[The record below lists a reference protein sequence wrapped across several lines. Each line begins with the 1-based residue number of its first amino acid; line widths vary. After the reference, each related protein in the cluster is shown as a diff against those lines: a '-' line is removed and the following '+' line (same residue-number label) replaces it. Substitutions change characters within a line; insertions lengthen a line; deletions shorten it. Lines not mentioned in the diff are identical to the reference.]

1 MKDLIN
7 LLTLSFAK
15 GYRTFLAVGVI
26 IVLAML
32 QWKAHLVI
40 PQEVWLIL
48 FGIVAACLRAGM
60 SPATAVLSVCLCLCG
75 CSTINQT
82 NYIGNDALDRL
93 CATNRQAHSDVGITS
108 GSNSTMRV
116 SGCGGFSQSAA
127 LMSAKDI
134 SPNTTA
140 KFPLY

>member
-1 MKDLIN
+1 MKDIIN

-26 IVLAML
+26 IVLAIL

-48 FGIVAACLRAGM
+48 FGIVAACLRA
-60 SPATAVLSVCLCLCG
+60 SLPSAAAVLLVCLCLCG

-93 CATNRQAHSDVGITS
+93 CTTNSPAHSEVGITS

-134 SPNTTA
+134 SPATTA
-140 KFPLY
+140 TVPLK